1 MLLVFSFMGAAI
13 KNFIVLFTYT
23 NPCDCLIKV
32 WTVYLFR
39 IIPNIYNFG
48 LSLLHFS
55 LMVERI
61 FATIY
66 VKIYEKQGKMF
77 GIISTIM
84 GIRK

>member
-1 MLLVFSFMGAAI
+1 MGAAI
-13 KNFIVLFTYT
+13 KNFIVLLTYT

-84 GIRK
+84 GVRK